1 MGEYE
6 LDPRVKVHYS
16 EGTERDRMLGG
27 GVGRLEYLR
36 TRQLL
41 ARHLP
46 SVPAT
51 IVDVGGEAGISTRC
65 RWPRKAAR
73 LT

>member
-6 LDPRVKVHYS
+6 LDPRVKAYYS

-27 GVGRLEYLR
+27 RAGRLEYSR

-46 SVPAT
+46 SVPT
-51 IVDVGGEAGISTRC
+51 TVVDVSGEASVYALC
-65 RWPRKAAR
+65 RQRKAAR
-73 LT
+73 FS

>member
-6 LDPRVKVHYS
+6 LHPRVKAHYS

-27 GVGRLEYLR
+27 GRGGSNTCGRGDCS
-36 TRQLL
+36 
-41 ARHLP
+41 LP
-46 SVPAT
+46 HAFSSTTV
-51 IVDVGGEAGISTRC
+51 VDVSGEAGVYALC

-73 LT
+73 FS